1 MALFGGMG
9 NVILVCLALEHYLAK
24 KKKGCFF
31 PQIFILGFERF
42 IFSLQ
47 IGGVYGN
54 IADHFQIHLI
64 DPVGLG
70 RWGAPALLERER
82 WGAWWRAGCGR
93 RTAHLFSGALT
104 HLCGLRPLLGLP
116 WGRGRAAGLGSGS
129 CVSKTFYC

>member
-64 DPVGLG
+64 RFLGCPTGLCHAVNCSPIA
-70 RWGAPALLERER
+70 RVFSVPRDEPAACVPLASTVCFR
-82 WGAWWRAGCGR
+82 
-93 RTAHLFSGALT
+93 FSPSDSP
-104 HLCGLRPLLGLP
+104 LRSL
-116 WGRGRAAGLGSGS
+116 SG
-129 CVSKTFYC
+129 VDRLR